1 MASTTTERLAGVM
14 ASLAGKAPCRAATT
28 ANITLS
34 GAQTIDGVSIVADDR
49 VLVKDQTDGTEN
61 GIYDCKTGTWTR
73 SKDFDGARDVVS
85 GTFTIISE
93 GSTYAGTLWYLSTTG
108 DITIDT
114 TSLTFT
120 QMSVSS
126 ATAFALTILD
136 DANAAAVRTT
146 LGLGTA
152 ALVDTGASGTKIP
165 LLDVANTWS
174 AIQTLAAA
182 LACADQEIQRPRFT
196 DYAETVNVIGS
207 TGGGTQDIDLE
218 LGNVISATADTS
230 TNTFTFS
237 NPPATGK
244 SGSFTLI
251 LTNGGSQTVNW
262 PASVDWAAATAPTLT
277 VSGIDVLT
285 FFTLDGG
292 TIWYGFTAGLAMA

>member
-14 ASLAGKAPCRAATT
+14 ASLAGKAPVRVGTT

-34 GAQTIDGVSIVADDR
+34 AAQTIDGVAVVADDR

-61 GIYDCKTGTWTR
+61 GIYDCKTGAWTR

-85 GTFTIISE
+85 GTFAVISE
-93 GSTYAGTLWYLSTTG
+93 GTANAGTFWYLSTTG

-114 TSLTFT
+114 TSMTFT
-120 QMSVSS
+120 QMTISTAS
-126 ATAFALTILD
+126 AFALTFLD

-152 ALVDTGASGTKIP
+152 AIIDTGTSGTKIP
-165 LLDVANTWS
+165 LLDAANTWS
-174 AIQTLAAA
+174 AQQSISA
-182 LACADQEIQRPRFT
+182 LLQMADNYVLRPKLKDYSEEINPL
-196 DYAETVNVIGS
+196 GS
-207 TGGGTQDIDLE
+207 IGGGTQDIDIE
-218 LGNVISATADTS
+218 LGNVVSGTVDTS
-230 TNTFTFS
+230 TTTFTFS
-237 NPPATGK
+237 NPSLAGTAC
-244 SGSFTLI
+244 SFTLI
-251 LTNGGSQTVNW
+251 LENGGSQTVNW

-277 VSGIDVLT
+277 ASGIDVLT